1 MRQSTK
7 CIPLHR
13 PITKSAP
20 EVKSWE
26 DTATA
31 RAVGVNSNRRGVRDY
46 QGLPFTFSILAFSR
60 QAVYESNEIFDEHV
74 QSKPICYQP
83 VLEIYIHIVL

>member
-1 MRQSTK
+1 M
-7 CIPLHR
+7 
-13 PITKSAP
+13 
-20 EVKSWE
+20 
-26 DTATA
+26 
-31 RAVGVNSNRRGVRDY
+31 RDY

-83 VLEIYIHIVL
+83 VLEIYIHIVLWLRDAASNESQISVI